1 MYFPWRYTCSG
12 VLPGSLSYEKTD
24 VEMLLDF
31 EVDYFKAN
39 LKDHSQCEKRMLL
52 LLIGGSRNACMTK
65 RSITWVNDAV
75 SLYLAVVN
83 T

>member
-1 MYFPWRYTCSG
+1 

-39 LKDHSQCEKRMLL
+39 LKDHS
-52 LLIGGSRNACMTK
+52 
-65 RSITWVNDAV
+65 
-75 SLYLAVVN
+75 
-83 T
+83 

>member
-1 MYFPWRYTCSG
+1 MFSLWRYTCSG

-39 LKDHSQCEKRMLL
+39 KPKRSFIILEKALL
-52 LLIGGSRNACMTK
+52 LLIGGSRNACTTK
-65 RSITWVNDAV
+65 RSITWLNDAV
-75 SLYLAVVN
+75 LYIWQL
-83 T
+83 